1 MRTALATAAAVAT
14 ACAGADHRIV
24 QPDQRSFAQHMLD
37 AEEHDRRAADQE
49 QQASTS
55 RDSRGPTNYTCGDTV
70 LNDQLTTGGTKVTTW
85 QPCFDLAEEAAV
97 EHRDAAAHERELA
110 RRDRRTATALVVA
123 EDKACEGIPRTER
136 EHSLFAHRKLIIA
149 VTPHRE
155 SEQVRGAWIQLK
167 RVPGLDA
174 MWVRRDIMCQ
184 RARFAVIG
192 PTAAFDD
199 DPTLLPGSTVH
210 VYGHDDRI
218 DVLVTTDTT
227 PDGELA
233 LARAMGD
240 LRATTQT
247 AVKE

>member
-1 MRTALATAAAVAT
+1 MLA
-14 ACAGADHRIV
+14 
-24 QPDQRSFAQHMLD
+24 AQD
-37 AEEHDRRAADQE
+37 HDRRASEHE
-49 QQASTS
+49 QQAANA
-55 RDSRGPTNYTCGDTV
+55 DASRGPAKYTCGDTV
-70 LNDQLTTGGTKVTTW
+70 LNDQLTTGGIRVTTW

-110 RRDRRTATALVVA
+110 RRDRRTATALISA
-123 EDKACEGIPRTER
+123 ELKACDGIPTAER
-136 EHSLFAHRKLIIA
+136 EHSLFAHRKLIVSI
-149 VTPHRE
+149 TPHRE
-155 SEQVRGAWIQLK
+155 SDQVRGVWIHLK

-184 RARFAVIG
+184 RARYAVLG
-192 PTAAFDD
+192 PTAAFND
-199 DPTLLPGSTVH
+199 DPTLIPGSTVH

-233 LARAMGD
+233 LARAQGD
-240 LRATTQT
+240 LQSTTQT

>member
-1 MRTALATAAAVAT
+1 MLA
-14 ACAGADHRIV
+14 
-24 QPDQRSFAQHMLD
+24 AQ
-37 AEEHDRRAADQE
+37 EHDRRAAE
-49 QQASTS
+49 HEKRAASA
-55 RDSRGPTNYTCGDTV
+55 DVSRGPTSYTCGDTV
-70 LNDQLTTGGTKVTTW
+70 LNDQLTTGGIRVTTW

-110 RRDRRTATALVVA
+110 RRDRRTATALVEA
-123 EDKACEGIPRTER
+123 EVKACDGIPAVER
-136 EHSLFAHRKLIIA
+136 EHSLFSHRKLVVA

-155 SEQVRGAWIQLK
+155 SEQIRGVWIQLK

-174 MWVRRDIMCQ
+174 IWVRRDIMCQ
-184 RARFAVIG
+184 RARYAVIG
-192 PTAAFDD
+192 PSAAFND
-199 DPTLLPGSTVH
+199 DPTLIPGSTVH

-233 LARAMGD
+233 LARAQGS